1 MGVVVGFHSRRRIAV
16 HRDHDI
22 IVWIDKDELA
32 KDPGS
37 HVRAAAL
44 KPPLV
49 AVACIAFEGDVASAI
64 QPSGT
69 MDSPAAFTAPFFTKI
84 PSRA

>member
-1 MGVVVGFHSRRRIAV
+1 MTPQSLSSLHRHGRGSWFPRPQGIAV

-49 AVACIAFEGDVASAI
+49 AVACIAF
-64 QPSGT
+64 
-69 MDSPAAFTAPFFTKI
+69 
-84 PSRA
+84 